1 MHSRRLRR
9 LWSVYGGY
17 ALGFVSLFLI
27 WQLASVYVVSSVLFP
42 PPTVVF
48 RKGVLLVRN
57 GVLLEHLS
65 ASLQR
70 IMAGFMAGSLLGIPI
85 GLAMGSFRPVRKLLE
100 PYTEF
105 LRFIPSVAMITVAV
119 IWFGIG
125 EASKIFLIIYTTIFI
140 VILNTAAGVSA
151 IAPDK
156 IRAAQSLGATRAQ
169 IFFHV
174 AMPATVPYILTGMRL
189 AMGNSFTTIV
199 AAELIAANDGL
210 GKMLWAG
217 RLFKK
222 HGLDV
227 RINTGPSGSAM
238 VSFLINGQ
246 IESAFGSEIAGV
258 SNHNLDP
265 NVVVVAQATRLVRW
279 IAVVGRNVDNLD
291 QLKGKKV
298 GVARG
303 SGGEVFWLAM
313 LDKLKLNAA
322 DYTVVNV
329 EAPEM
334 VAALERG
341 NIDAYA
347 VWEPWVSRGLAAV
360 KNTKVLKDQE
370 GILEQGVYIYMNLG
384 WIRKNPAQAE
394 SFMRALVEATDI
406 INKDRKRAAKD
417 VSDFLKNLDP
427 PLVEQL
433 MTKLTF
439 DIELGNSTIGMF
451 RLAEAQLK
459 QQGKLSKPL
468 DSGAFVYPDLLRK
481 VQPVKVNYK
490 P

>member
-1 MHSRRLRR
+1 MWMRSAGWL
-9 LWSVYGGY
+9 V
-17 ALGFVSLFLI
+17 
-27 WQLASVYVVSSVLFP
+27 VVSVL
-42 PPTVVF
+42 VW
-48 RKGVLLVRN
+48 
-57 GVLLEHLS
+57 S
-65 ASLQR
+65 A
-70 IMAGFMAGSLLGIPI
+70 
-85 GLAMGSFRPVRKLLE
+85 
-100 PYTEF
+100 
-105 LRFIPSVAMITVAV
+105 VA
-119 IWFGIG
+119 
-125 EASKIFLIIYTTIFI
+125 S
-140 VILNTAAGVSA
+140 
-151 IAPDK
+151 
-156 IRAAQSLGATRAQ
+156 AQSKMTIATGVDPVFSAYYVAQ
-169 IFFHV
+169 EE
-174 AMPATVPYILTGMRL
+174 G
-189 AMGNSFTTIV
+189 
-199 AAELIAANDGL
+199 
-210 GKMLWAG
+210 
-217 RLFKK
+217 LFKK

-238 VSFLINGQ
+238 VSFLVNGQ

-279 IAVVGRNVDNLD
+279 IAVVGRNIDTLD

-298 GVARG
+298 GIARG

-347 VWEPWVSRGLAAV
+347 VWEPWVTRGLAAV

-384 WIRKNPAQAE
+384 WIKKNPAQAE
-394 SFMRALVEATDI
+394 GFMRALVEATDI

-417 VSDFLKNLDP
+417 VSAFLKSLDP
-427 PLVEQL
+427 PMVEQL

-439 DIELGNSTIGMF
+439 DMELSETTINMF
-451 RLAEAQLK
+451 RLAEGQLK
-459 QQGKLSKPL
+459 QQGKLTKPL
-468 DSGAFVYPDLLRK
+468 DLGAFVYPDLMRK
-481 VQPVKVNYK
+481 VQPTKVNYK

>member
-1 MHSRRLRR
+1 
-9 LWSVYGGY
+9 V
-17 ALGFVSLFLI
+17 
-27 WQLASVYVVSSVLFP
+27 LA
-42 PPTVVF
+42 
-48 RKGVLLVRN
+48 VLLWTATAGAQTKMTIAT
-57 GVLLEHLS
+57 GVDPVFS
-65 ASLQR
+65 A
-70 IMAGFMAGSLLGIPI
+70 
-85 GLAMGSFRPVRKLLE
+85 
-100 PYTEF
+100 YY
-105 LRFIPSVAMITVAV
+105 VAQQE
-119 IWFGIG
+119 G
-125 EASKIFLIIYTTIFI
+125 
-140 VILNTAAGVSA
+140 
-151 IAPDK
+151 
-156 IRAAQSLGATRAQ
+156 
-169 IFFHV
+169 
-174 AMPATVPYILTGMRL
+174 
-189 AMGNSFTTIV
+189 
-199 AAELIAANDGL
+199 
-210 GKMLWAG
+210 
-217 RLFKK
+217 LFKK

-238 VSFLINGQ
+238 VAFLVNGQ

-279 IAVVGRNVDNLD
+279 IGLVGRNIDNLD

-347 VWEPWVSRGLAAV
+347 VWEPWITRGLAAV

-370 GILEQGVYIYMNLG
+370 GILEQGVYIYMNKA
-384 WIRKNPAQAE
+384 WIQKNPGPADA
-394 SFMRALVEATDI
+394 FLRALVDATEI
-406 INKDRKRAAKD
+406 INGDRKRAAKD

-433 MTKLTF
+433 MTKLRFEMVF
-439 DIELGNSTIGMF
+439 DDFTVGMF
-451 RLAEAQLK
+451 RLAESQLK
-459 QQGKLSKPL
+459 QQGKLTKPL
-468 DSGAFVYPDLLRK
+468 DYNAFLYPDLMRK
-481 VQPVKVNYK
+481 VLPTKVNYK

>member
-1 MHSRRLRR
+1 MSRRAGWL
-9 LWSVYGGY
+9 LVVSLLAWSVPAWAQTKMTIATGVDPVFSAY
-17 ALGFVSLFLI
+17 
-27 WQLASVYVVSSVLFP
+27 YV
-42 PPTVVF
+42 
-48 RKGVLLVRN
+48 
-57 GVLLEHLS
+57 
-65 ASLQR
+65 
-70 IMAGFMAGSLLGIPI
+70 
-85 GLAMGSFRPVRKLLE
+85 
-100 PYTEF
+100 
-105 LRFIPSVAMITVAV
+105 
-119 IWFGIG
+119 
-125 EASKIFLIIYTTIFI
+125 
-140 VILNTAAGVSA
+140 
-151 IAPDK
+151 
-156 IRAAQSLGATRAQ
+156 AQ
-169 IFFHV
+169 IE
-174 AMPATVPYILTGMRL
+174 G
-189 AMGNSFTTIV
+189 
-199 AAELIAANDGL
+199 
-210 GKMLWAG
+210 
-217 RLFKK
+217 LFKK

-279 IAVVGRNVDNLD
+279 IALVGRDINSLD

-313 LDKLKLNAA
+313 LAKLKLNAA

-347 VWEPWVSRGLAAV
+347 VWEPWVTRGLAAV

-370 GILEQGVYIYMNLG
+370 GILEQGVYIYMNRG
-384 WIRKNPAQAE
+384 WIQKNPAAAE
-394 SFMRALVEATDI
+394 AFVRALVEATDL
-406 INKDRKRAAKD
+406 INKDRKRAARD
-417 VSDFLKNLDP
+417 VSEFLKNLDP

-439 DIELGNSTIGMF
+439 DMELSNFTIDLF

-459 QQGKLSKPL
+459 QQGKLTKPL
-468 DSGAFVYPDLLRK
+468 DLGTFVYPDLLRK
-481 VQPVKVNYK
+481 VQPAKVNYK